1 MKENIKMIQLP
12 CLDKW
17 SMLLTA
23 SKEQFQS
30 LVLESKIPCVSSN
43 IALEE
48 KINLPTIT
56 DWLYP

>member
-1 MKENIKMIQLP
+1 MIQLP

-48 KINLPTIT
+48 KTNLPTIT